1 MKPDHTHPANTVVLA
16 ELKRHAFP
24 ARLSDEP
31 FVLDGYTLSTH
42 PDLEERLFELAA
54 ALPMDCRS
62 SAFGK
67 PVLTAPNGVIFAVAG
82 GMFELALRI
91 PDDQHETA
99 RALAVQPET
108 MYGPEWWRFTAFS
121 PSFQGRESF
130 MTALRSWCVRAFE
143 DAVGLQST

>member
-54 ALPMDCRS
+54 ACPWI
-62 SAFGK
+62 A
-67 PVLTAPNGVIFAVAG
+67 APAP
-82 GMFELALRI
+82 LAN
-91 PDDQHETA
+91 
-99 RALAVQPET
+99 
-108 MYGPEWWRFTAFS
+108 
-121 PSFQGRESF
+121 PS
-130 MTALRSWCVRAFE
+130 
-143 DAVGLQST
+143 